1 MTLAYVYKW
10 THLPTGKWYIGSRT
24 RKNCHPNDGYIC
36 SSKTVKPMI
45 EKDSSQWARTIIAI
59 GDPIAMRQLEAKL
72 LLELNAE
79 KEPNSFNKSNMGV
92 PKTPGR
98 KKGHTLKLQG
108 KQILYAIKQVTG
120 KDFMTLLS
128 EHYNKAKTERDTQ
141 TIQVYESMFAKK
153 GIKL

>member
-45 EKDSSQWARTIIAI
+45 EQNPNEWARTIIHI
-59 GDPIAMRQLEAKL
+59 GDAHAMRQLETKL
-72 LLELNAE
+72 LVELNAE
-79 KEPNSFNKSNMGV
+79 SNPNSFNKSNNGV
-92 PKTPGR
+92 PKNPGR
-98 KKGHTLKLQG
+98 KRGHTLKLQG

-120 KDFMTLLS
+120 KDFMTLLK
-128 EHYNKAKTERDTQ
+128 EHYNIAKQEQDVN
-141 TIQVYESMFAKK
+141 TIKIYDIMFAKK